1 MKTNDEEPQLRCPQ
15 SMLSQDFFIDTLTNF
30 LHRYYSAI
38 SKQIKY
44 LKTTTEKKSSSKKDE
59 NFKNKNDRIL
69 KS

>member
-44 LKTTTEKKSSSKKDE
+44 LKTTTEKKK
-59 NFKNKNDRIL
+59 FKQERWKF
-69 KS
+69 